1 MFKGGKMEDF
11 VLETDVLTEFEF
23 EAPREH
29 NIRVVIVKT
38 EKFLEIENEDIMGQT
53 SLDWVKNNGCK
64 DFEKDKV
71 HIAKLGKNQNLLDV
85 ALPFVKEGDDY
96 LLVLYADTPLL
107 QSLDVNDAV
116 EYATTKNLD
125 YCKLPRGCVFKVKSA
140 KANKFEMTSEANFF
154 AKESFFAV
162 FDYKTLSQAR
172 EVIRSRIIAQLQS
185 KGVNILFP
193 NSTYIDFCSQIEK
206 GVTIFQNNVI
216 KGHSL
221 VKSGTVLRENN
232 IISNSLIGENCDIIE
247 CFLCNAKLKKSTKL
261 GPYITVTSD

>member
-1 MFKGGKMEDF
+1 MEEF

-29 NIRVVIVKT
+29 NIRVVILKT
-38 EKFLEIENEDIMGQT
+38 EKFLEIEKEDLMGQS
-53 SLDWVKNNGCK
+53 SLDWVRNVACR
-64 DFEKDKV
+64 DFEKDKIHV
-71 HIAKLGKNQNLLDV
+71 AKLGKNQNILDV
-85 ALPFVKEGDDY
+85 ALPFAKEGDDY

-125 YCKLPRGCVFKVKSA
+125 YCKLPRGAIFKIKSA

-162 FDYKTLSQAR
+162 FDCKTLSQAR
-172 EVIRSRIIAQLQS
+172 EVLRSRIVAQLQS

-193 NSTYIDFCSQIEK
+193 NSTYIDFCSQVES

-221 VKSGTVLRENN
+221 VKKGTILRENN
-232 IISNSLIGENCDIIE
+232 IIDNSLVGENCDIIA

-261 GPYITVTSD
+261 GPYIAVTSD

>member
-71 HIAKLGKNQNLLDV
+71 HIAKLGKNQSLLDV

-154 AKESFFAV
+154 AKYAIAPPVLVHKIGAECPQDIYEV
-162 FDYKTLSQAR
+162 FDISFEAAVYAYEYYCAWKARYERINRLTVYEKKLLALYKKCA
-172 EVIRSRIIAQLQS
+172 
-185 KGVNILFP
+185 
-193 NSTYIDFCSQIEK
+193 
-206 GVTIFQNNVI
+206 
-216 KGHSL
+216 
-221 VKSGTVLRENN
+221 
-232 IISNSLIGENCDIIE
+232 
-247 CFLCNAKLKKSTKL
+247 
-261 GPYITVTSD
+261 